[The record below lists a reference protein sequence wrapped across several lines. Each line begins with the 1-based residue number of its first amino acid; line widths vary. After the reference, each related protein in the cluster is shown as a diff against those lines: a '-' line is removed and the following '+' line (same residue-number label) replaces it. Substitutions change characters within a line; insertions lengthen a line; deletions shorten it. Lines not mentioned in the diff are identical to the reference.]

1 MLCGRLALLAPPSR
15 LVLSAAILTAVAA
28 QAVPGEQS
36 PEQRSS
42 QPTDSNT
49 PVANGTRVS
58 SPALAFLGR
67 IDLNRPLSRKPAAGI
82 DSYVE
87 GLDALANG
95 QFVQAVSHLSRA
107 VEANDEAAAYYTAR
121 GVAYM
126 LLEKLEEAQAD
137 LRKSL
142 LLRPGDQETQAW
154 VGAAQRMTGD
164 MRAIRSFLG
173 SSNPFEQ
180 ALGTISVEYG
190 KGRNTGPAGN
200 SRPGEAP
207 RMIAAARAK
216 FPWLGSLFAERRKSA
231 PELTPFL
238 YALARSQYARH
249 EYAAALAQ
257 LERVLSLRPGDL
269 AVLYYHAA
277 CLVELGDN
285 AKAREE
291 LTRVLIGQTDFAD
304 AYLRRALACAR
315 LGATRRTTADLETA
329 KRLGA
334 TDLDSYTARIDREI
348 DALKSNLGGPPAMAP
363 QAISQA
369 LEQAV
374 RAGKPWQEVVGT
386 AMALNQAMND
396 CRLRGDETYQDGLRA
411 REDAVRA
418 RPNDPEALVE
428 LASFLF
434 KESTVRGEKLGPRA
448 EDRKYR
454 YQTEAM
460 KEAELARAERLFD
473 VVLAANPNHV
483 KALTGKAGVRFE
495 DMQYNDAERLLKR
508 AMALRPDDPDV
519 LARFADVMQIAS
531 FQKRVQAADL
541 RTIKH
546 WSDARYYYTRWPS
559 QTELEQAGQLETQS
573 AELVRLAWQ
582 EMGQAARALQGTA
595 KGFWYEGQI
604 AWNDGRLDAARAAF
618 EKAVRLKPDYLE
630 AQANLTGVYSQLG
643 MADETRLQCSIVANL
658 VQTTAAHLL
667 EPAWD
672 LIPKTAFRSARAWL
686 ERARA
691 ADPADAR
698 APAYLGVIAA
708 MERNRDEAVVY
719 YRMALAIE
727 EAQNATTAAGSNGT
741 DTRRL
746 DPLDF
751 GLAIV
756 IRNRLGKLLLSQGRL
771 DDARQVVAANIA
783 LQPRLLKAGRSMPVW
798 TAMLPDMRSP
808 TDPNHVPEA
817 PKLGTLLAWSSIQDG
832 NALLGLKQADEAER
846 SFLAA
851 VCLSDGEAGARA
863 RIALCRMA
871 MARGDLQT
879 AFERLQSGSTTG
891 PLPAAVRTDI
901 NKLNLYLAH
910 ELNQRGPARSFR
922 GPTLRQADIREQYE
936 RRLDEQRRHEEDA
949 SHTQFAR

>member
-1 MLCGRLALLAPPSR
+1 MTASDVWDVPRRRPISSPFSGGSSCYADDWHFLLPPPDWFSLLRFSR
-15 LVLSAAILTAVAA
+15 PWQ

-329 KRLGA
+329 KRLAPRISIA
-334 TDLDSYTARIDREI
+334 TQRASTG
-348 DALKSNLGGPPAMAP
+348 KSTLSNP
-363 QAISQA
+363 
-369 LEQAV
+369 
-374 RAGKPWQEVVGT
+374 T
-386 AMALNQAMND
+386 
-396 CRLRGDETYQDGLRA
+396 
-411 REDAVRA
+411 
-418 RPNDPEALVE
+418 
-428 LASFLF
+428 
-434 KESTVRGEKLGPRA
+434 
-448 EDRKYR
+448 
-454 YQTEAM
+454 
-460 KEAELARAERLFD
+460 
-473 VVLAANPNHV
+473 LAARRQWRRRPS
-483 KALTGKAGVRFE
+483 
-495 DMQYNDAERLLKR
+495 
-508 AMALRPDDPDV
+508 LRRWNRPCGRGNRGRRSS
-519 LARFADVMQIAS
+519 AR
-531 FQKRVQAADL
+531 
-541 RTIKH
+541 
-546 WSDARYYYTRWPS
+546 RWPS
-559 QTELEQAGQLETQS
+559 
-573 AELVRLAWQ
+573 
-582 EMGQAARALQGTA
+582 
-595 KGFWYEGQI
+595 
-604 AWNDGRLDAARAAF
+604 
-618 EKAVRLKPDYLE
+618 
-630 AQANLTGVYSQLG
+630 
-643 MADETRLQCSIVANL
+643 
-658 VQTTAAHLL
+658 
-667 EPAWD
+667 
-672 LIPKTAFRSARAWL
+672 
-686 ERARA
+686 
-691 ADPADAR
+691 
-698 APAYLGVIAA
+698 
-708 MERNRDEAVVY
+708 
-719 YRMALAIE
+719 
-727 EAQNATTAAGSNGT
+727 
-741 DTRRL
+741 TRR
-746 DPLDF
+746 
-751 GLAIV
+751 
-756 IRNRLGKLLLSQGRL
+756 
-771 DDARQVVAANIA
+771 
-783 LQPRLLKAGRSMPVW
+783 
-798 TAMLPDMRSP
+798 
-808 TDPNHVPEA
+808 
-817 PKLGTLLAWSSIQDG
+817 
-832 NALLGLKQADEAER
+832 
-846 SFLAA
+846 
-851 VCLSDGEAGARA
+851 
-863 RIALCRMA
+863 
-871 MARGDLQT
+871 
-879 AFERLQSGSTTG
+879 
-891 PLPAAVRTDI
+891 
-901 NKLNLYLAH
+901 
-910 ELNQRGPARSFR
+910 
-922 GPTLRQADIREQYE
+922 
-936 RRLDEQRRHEEDA
+936 
-949 SHTQFAR
+949 